1 MLMKNEKMR
10 VKWRILMKKGIIV
23 LVSALL
29 VILISV
35 GSLSASFVKP
45 AGLAKFSQGFF
56 LFQDKCKVDLWFRSQ
71 DHVGA
76 FEYKISAALLGSDG
90 CVIGSPT
97 WKTST
102 GIKYPTDSD
111 NDKHYD
117 VTDKE
122 FDAST
127 ARGTFYI
134 FTTADGAYSSI
145 FYDLDSTSEHKKSLL
160 SQET

>member
-1 MLMKNEKMR
+1 
-10 VKWRILMKKGIIV
+10 MKKSMIV

-45 AGLAKFSQGFF
+45 AGQVKFSQGLF
-56 LFQDKCKVDLWFRSQ
+56 LFEDKSSVDLWFRSQ

-76 FEYKISAALLGSDG
+76 YDYKISAALISSDG
-90 CVIGSPT
+90 YVIGSPT
-97 WKTST
+97 WKTGY
-102 GIKYPTDSD
+102 GITYPNSS
-111 NDKHYD
+111 DKHHYIY
-117 VTDKE
+117 DKE
-122 FDAST
+122 FDASI

-145 FYDLDSTSEHKKSLL
+145 IYD
-160 SQET
+160 